1 MRIDYED
8 EIMEDEEDDET
19 DEIDNEKETV
29 SL

>member
-1 MRIDYED
+1 MSIDYED

-19 DEIDNEKETV
+19 DEIENEKEAV